1 MTTARIAIPTVLAVL
16 VILFLVKAVGITPAV
31 AESSPEPETVATPY
45 SADHARI
52 PDNPGPPQEP
62 APTF

>member
-1 MTTARIAIPTVLAVL
+1 MSAKLAIPTVLAVFA
-16 VILFLVKAVGITPAV
+16 VVFAMKAGGIASGPQPAN
-31 AESSPEPETVATPY
+31 AEAAQPTPY

-52 PDNPGPPQEP
+52 ADGDGSAQEP

>member
-1 MTTARIAIPTVLAVL
+1 MSSAKLAVPTVLAVFA
-16 VILFLVKAVGITPAV
+16 VVFAMKAGGIGGTEQA
-31 AESSPEPETVATPY
+31 SSNAANFPTPY

-52 PDNPGPPQEP
+52 EANGAPQEP